1 MCFNLPEVFWYFAE
15 QPGFIH
21 LKQTNINWSTFP
33 SNLVPSEIFA
43 NCHLNREVVEK
54 LSGHRH
60 RHQEQ
65 VASLEFDDNDR
76 WARETKAK
84 LRMFY

>member
-1 MCFNLPEVFWYFAE
+1 MV
-15 QPGFIH
+15 PG
-21 LKQTNINWSTFP
+21 
-33 SNLVPSEIFA
+33 EIFA

-65 VASLEFDDNDR
+65 VASLEFDDNGRIEVIIILTDR
-76 WARETKAK
+76 ERRNRLVFQVSE
-84 LRMFY
+84 